1 MTDDEQPHQ
10 LNCATYTHARRHPM
24 VIGQIGGWTPP
35 FQLTMPQVAV
45 LLVGLLIE
53 VKTWQWWLGYL
64 PSAMAV
70 VVALVLPVLLAWVVR
85 RARFEGRSIGRAALG
100 WLNLLSVPRGGQVR
114 GRPNNPAR
122 AVALGRH
129 SVFVAYGDDRP

>member
-85 RARFEGRSIGRAALG
+85 RARFEGRSIGR
-100 WLNLLSVPRGGQVR
+100 